1 MAAFPRLESQQ
12 QRQQRTLDVANTLR
26 GIDLSVSNP
35 KTLDELWSVFTPL
48 RNQIPELERYSLAI
62 PEGRR
67 EFPRTATGLTI
78 LGGVLR
84 ASDALEV
91 LGKPAAV
98 EKRQE
103 ASQSLLREFE
113 MFTGPQDR
121 ESRLS
126 YDQFIAIVEL
136 FRPYAGSADA
146 VSTIAVALTYGDL
159 CKMPEV
165 QRIVHERIGHEAT
178 DHDAA
183 LRAAFDPC
191 NFVKLSD
198 LFPTIHTLPPECQA
212 RIHAEVLYGPHLG
225 HILECLTC
233 AATLVPFRE
242 HTAGDRDALNFWL
255 LPTLLDIF
263 AARADQ
269 ARPETWT
276 GSVLGN
282 SNLVPAMLAFA
293 EHLPRLHTQGA
304 LAFFDGF
311 QEELARRS
319 FYQPI
324 FSDSGLSAEE
334 KHTVFRLSR
343 YLAWETDHRD
353 IETLL
358 AVFKSRLKEE
368 KESLNAFFMNDGF
381 DRERPKAIITYLPYV
396 FSQLYAKH
404 LPLAEATDKAITTL
418 CTLLRRIEECELYTL
433 ADTRAGFRE
442 YTGQNVWFR
451 DLRSLPAEKLRDAAL
466 RLSVAVK
473 DGRPEV
479 VLESAVLSKH
489 EEMRRMFLS
498 SLEEA
503 TRRAMPECEELLL
516 PQLTDFEKEVYS
528 FVRSHNFVDGAW
540 YRPIHNVVVP
550 CAMIAIV
557 ERTGASRDL
566 VLAAML
572 HDIGYAGLKIPG
584 TLQGAAWDAKDVRE
598 SHMAAGAEM
607 SRRFLEEK
615 QASGALAI
623 SPERIEKLV
632 QIIATHDD
640 PYIGKPLT
648 EHEAL
653 LHRDADRA
661 FVIST
666 VSFWKDYIAYLSDK
680 KHIKKFAEEGI
691 TLTPEAFLR
700 LRQGSFESDD
710 ANEMARF
717 TSFEPM
723 TSEWGKAICDG
734 QRARRQDEIRD
745 VEASLRVAAGLQEQ
759 LIELLRARIVDD
771 LRAVLFGQNGLS

>member
-12 QRQQRTLDVANTLR
+12 QRQQRTLDVASTLR
-26 GIDLSVSNP
+26 GIDLSVSHP
-35 KTLDELWSVFTPL
+35 QTLGELWSVLAPL

-62 PEGRR
+62 SEGQR
-67 EFPRTATGLTI
+67 EFPRTATGLAI
-78 LGGVLR
+78 LGSLLR

-91 LGKPAAV
+91 LAKPAAV

-103 ASQSLLREFE
+103 ASEILLREFE
-113 MFTGPQDR
+113 NFTGPQDR

-126 YDQFIAIVEL
+126 YDQFIAIAEL
-136 FRPYAGSADA
+136 FRPYAQSTDA
-146 VSTIAVALTYGDL
+146 VATIAVALTYGDL

-165 QRIVHERIGHEAT
+165 QRIVHERIGHVAA

-183 LRAAFDPC
+183 LREVFHPD
-191 NFVKLSD
+191 NFPKLSD
-198 LFPTIHTLPPECQA
+198 LFPTIDTLPPEHQA
-212 RIHAEVLYGPHLG
+212 RIHAEVLHGPHLG

-233 AATLVPFRE
+233 AATLAPFRE

-269 ARPETWT
+269 AKPETWR

-282 SNLVPAMLAFA
+282 ANLVPAMLAFS
-293 EHLPRLHTQGA
+293 EHLPRLHTEGA

-311 QEELARRS
+311 QHEISKRR
-319 FYQPI
+319 FYEPV
-324 FSDSGLSAEE
+324 FSASDLSARE
-334 KHTVFRLSR
+334 KDTIFRLSR
-343 YLAWETDHRD
+343 YLAWETDQRD
-353 IETLL
+353 VETL
-358 AVFKSRLKEE
+358 VSVYKSRPQGDKET
-368 KESLNAFFMNDGF
+368 LAGFFMNDGF

-404 LPLAEATDKAITTL
+404 LPLAEAADKTITTL

-433 ADTRAGFRE
+433 ADTRSGFRE
-442 YTGQNVWFR
+442 YAGQNVWFK
-451 DLRSLPAEKLRDAAL
+451 DLRSLPPERLRGQSL

-503 TRRAMPECEELLL
+503 TRRALPECEEILLSK
-516 PQLTDFEKEVYS
+516 LTDFEREVYS
-528 FVRSHNFVDGAW
+528 FVRSQNFVDGAW

-557 ERTGASRDL
+557 EKTGASRNL

-584 TLQGAAWDAKDVRE
+584 TLEGAAWDAKDVRE

-607 SRRFLEEK
+607 SRRFLKEK
-615 QASGALAI
+615 QESGELDI
-623 SPERIEKLV
+623 STERIEKLIE
-632 QIIATHDD
+632 IIATHDN

-666 VSFWKDYIAYLSDK
+666 TSFWKDYIAYLSDK
-680 KHIKKFAEEGI
+680 KHIKRFSEAGI
-691 TLTPEAFLR
+691 TLTPETFVR

-710 ANEMARF
+710 SNEMARF
-717 TSFEPM
+717 TSYEPM
-723 TSEWGKAICDG
+723 TSELGKAICDG
-734 QRARRQDEIRD
+734 QRARRLAEIRQ
-745 VEASLRVAAGLQEQ
+745 VEGSLRAAAGLQEP
-759 LIELLRARIVDD
+759 LIEILRASIVED
-771 LRAVLFGQNGLS
+771 LRAVLFR

>member
-35 KTLDELWSVFTPL
+35 QTLEELWTVFTPL

-67 EFPRTATGLTI
+67 EFPRTATGLAI
-78 LGGVLR
+78 LGALLR
-84 ASDALEV
+84 SSDALEV
-91 LGKPAAV
+91 LSKPAAV

-113 MFTGPQDR
+113 SFTAPQER

-126 YDQFIAIVEL
+126 YDQFIAIAEL
-136 FRPYAGSADA
+136 FRPYAQSTDA
-146 VSTIAVALTYGDL
+146 VATIAVALTYGDL

-165 QRIVHERIGHEAT
+165 QRIVHERIGHVAA
-178 DHDAA
+178 DHDTA
-183 LRAAFDPC
+183 LRGVFQAQNLP
-191 NFVKLSD
+191 NFAD
-198 LFPTIHTLPPECQA
+198 LFPTMAMLRPEYQS
-212 RIHAEVLYGPHLG
+212 RIQAEVLYGPHLG

-242 HTAGDRDALNFWL
+242 RTADDRDALNFWL

-269 ARPETWT
+269 SKPETWN

-282 SNLVPAMLAFA
+282 GNLVPAILAFA
-293 EHLPRLHTQGA
+293 EHLPRLHTEGA

-311 QEELARRS
+311 QHEISKRR
-319 FYQPI
+319 FYEPI
-324 FSDSGLSAEE
+324 FSAADLSAREGD
-334 KHTVFRLSR
+334 TVFRLSR
-343 YLAWETDHRD
+343 YLAWETDQRD
-353 IETLL
+353 VNTLLSVYKSRSKEDKETL
-358 AVFKSRLKEE
+358 A
-368 KESLNAFFMNDGF
+368 AFFMNDGF

-404 LPLAEATDKAITTL
+404 LRLTEATDKAITTL

-433 ADTRAGFRE
+433 ANTRSGFRE
-442 YTGQNVWFR
+442 YAGQNVWFQ
-451 DLRSLPAEKLRDAAL
+451 DLRSLPVERLRGESL

-503 TRRAMPECEELLL
+503 TRRALPECEEILLSK
-516 PQLTDFEKEVYS
+516 LTEFEREVYS

-557 ERTGASRDL
+557 EKMGANRDL

-584 TLQGAAWDAKDVRE
+584 TLEGAAWDAKDVRE

-607 SRRFLEEK
+607 SRRFLKEK
-615 QASGALAI
+615 QESGQLDI
-623 SPERIEKLV
+623 STERVEKLV
-632 QIIATHDD
+632 EIIATHDN

-666 VSFWKDYIAYLSDK
+666 TSFWKDYIAYLSDK

-723 TSEWGKAICDG
+723 TTEWGRQICYG
-734 QRARRQDEIRD
+734 QRARRLAEIRH
-745 VEASLRVAAGLQEQ
+745 VEGSLRAAAGLQEP
-759 LIELLRARIVDD
+759 LVEVLRASIVED
-771 LRAVLFGQNGLS
+771 LGAVLFR

>member
-35 KTLDELWSVFTPL
+35 KTLQELWTVFTPL
-48 RNQIPELERYSLAI
+48 RNQIPELERDSLSTA
-62 PEGRR
+62 EGRR
-67 EFPRTATGLTI
+67 EFPRTAAGLAI
-78 LGGVLR
+78 LGGLLR
-84 ASDALEV
+84 SSDALEV
-91 LGKPAAV
+91 LSKPAAV

-113 MFTGPQDR
+113 NFTAPQER

-126 YDQFIAIVEL
+126 YDQFLAIIEL
-136 FRPYAGSADA
+136 FRPYAPSADA
-146 VSTIAVALTYGDL
+146 VATIAVALTYGDL
-159 CKMPEV
+159 CKMLEV
-165 QRIVHERIGHEAT
+165 QRIVHERIGHVAA
-178 DHDAA
+178 DHDTA
-183 LRAAFDPC
+183 LREVFQAQNLP
-191 NFVKLSD
+191 NFAD
-198 LFPTIHTLPPECQA
+198 LFPTMAMLRPEYQS
-212 RIHAEVLYGPHLG
+212 RIQAEVLYGPHLG

-233 AATLVPFRE
+233 AATLAPFRE

-255 LPTLLDIF
+255 LPALLDIF

-269 ARPETWT
+269 AKPATWR
-276 GSVLGN
+276 GSMLGN
-282 SNLVPAMLAFA
+282 SSLVPAMLAFA
-293 EHLPRLHTQGA
+293 EHLPRLHTEGA

-311 QEELARRS
+311 QQEIAKRR

-324 FSDSGLSAEE
+324 FSDSDLSARE
-334 KHTVFRLSR
+334 KDTVFRLSR
-343 YLAWETDHRD
+343 YLAWETDQRD
-353 IETLL
+353 VDTLLSVYKSRSKEDKETL
-358 AVFKSRLKEE
+358 A
-368 KESLNAFFMNDGF
+368 AFFMNDGF

-404 LPLAEATDKAITTL
+404 LRLTEATDKAITTL

-433 ADTRAGFRE
+433 ANTRSGFRE
-442 YTGQNVWFR
+442 YAGQNVWFQ
-451 DLRSLPAEKLRDAAL
+451 DLRSLPVERLRGESL

-503 TRRAMPECEELLL
+503 TRRALPECEEILLSK
-516 PQLTDFEKEVYS
+516 LTEFEREVYS

-557 ERTGASRDL
+557 EKMGANRDL

-584 TLQGAAWDAKDVRE
+584 TLEGAAWDAKDVRE

-607 SRRFLEEK
+607 SRRFLKDTQERGE
-615 QASGALAI
+615 LDI
-623 SPERIEKLV
+623 STERIEKLV
-632 QIIATHDD
+632 DIIATHDN

-666 VSFWKDYIAYLSDK
+666 TSFWKDYIAYLSDK
-680 KHIKKFAEEGI
+680 KHIKRFAEAGI
-691 TLTPEAFLR
+691 TLTPESFLR
-700 LRQGSFESDD
+700 LRQGSFESDHS
-710 ANEMARF
+710 NEMARF
-717 TSFEPM
+717 TSYEPM
-723 TSEWGKAICDG
+723 TSELGKAICDG
-734 QRARRQDEIRD
+734 QRARRLAEIRH
-745 VEASLRVAAGLQEQ
+745 VEGLLRAAAGLQEP
-759 LIELLRARIVDD
+759 LIEVLRASIVED
-771 LRAVLFGQNGLS
+771 LRAVLFR